1 MSDFSDIPLF
11 PLSILPL
18 PGELVPLHIFE
29 PRYRQLLEDA
39 QQKDFSFG
47 IFFNHSMNNQKVG
60 ALVKLESVIKRYTTG
75 ESDVIVKGVDLF
87 SMESINK
94 FYKDKLYPGGKVQLW
109 HTDID
114 VNASLALVEEYLSYL
129 RLLNINNSL
138 KAFSVFEIANEL
150 GLDFE
155 DRLRFIF
162 SDYDKKENF
171 LHARLK
177 YQKHLLLEAVK
188 AKDVFH
194 LN

>member
-1 MSDFSDIPLF
+1 MF

-39 QQKDFSFG
+39 ENNDMLFG
-47 IFFNHSMNNQKVG
+47 IFFNHSMNKEKVG
-60 ALVKLESVIKRYTTG
+60 ALVRLESIIKRYATG
-75 ESDVIVKGVDLF
+75 ESDIIVKGVDIFTLGSLTKHF
-87 SMESINK
+87 
-94 FYKDKLYPGGKVQLW
+94 KDKLYPGGKARAWGVNVEQL
-109 HTDID
+109 
-114 VNASLALVEEYLSYL
+114 ASLALVEEYLTYL
-129 RLLNINNSL
+129 RLQNINGPL
-138 KAFSVFEIANEL
+138 KVFSIFEIANEI
-150 GLDFE
+150 GFDFE

-162 SDYDKKENF
+162 HDDEKKESF
-171 LHARLK
+171 LLARLK